1 MIYRSLFAL
10 LQTSIRLF
18 GQSSMLKRS
27 NRIKDRCLKI
37 QIIISKYYTSKFIS
51 ILQLILSVLS
61 NVSSTTKIHN
71 NQPTKQNGRFEIH
84 AIRLEA
90 SKNRD
95 VGEDI
100 ARFDDFTLE
109 IPTLPV
115 VSRIFIARV
124 REGSR
129 QSGQGNTYR
138 VPKSN

>member
-18 GQSSMLKRS
+18 GQSLMLKRS

-37 QIIISKYYTSKFIS
+37 QIIISKYYISKFIS
-51 ILQLILSVLS
+51 ILSVLS

>member
-37 QIIISKYYTSKFIS
+37 QIIISKYYISKFI
-51 ILQLILSVLS
+51 LILSVLS

-71 NQPTKQNGRFEIH
+71 NQPTKQNGRFEIY

>member
-37 QIIISKYYTSKFIS
+37 QIIISKYYISKFI
-51 ILQLILSVLS
+51 LILSVLS

>member
-37 QIIISKYYTSKFIS
+37 QIIILKYYISKFI
-51 ILQLILSVLS
+51 LILSVLS